1 MTDPWPTS
9 WDDEPWPLED
19 PSPGPALRPTSWSD
33 SLTPEQVPHP
43 ADLADEA
50 YAYAEEHGCSL
61 ERALAE
67 LQHLR
72 GRSAL
77 AGAQLQARAAG
88 VTYHYAVSPSGAIA
102 PGPAWHRRMDQA
114 LADTIRRQHAAREA
128 ELRRRAEEAR
138 DAFEEAARRVADVF
152 ARVDWS
158 ELADQIQRLASAFDD
173 PGMAG
178 AAERRAA
185 IRFCPRHGALA
196 KGGFC
201 RRCER

>member
-1 MTDPWPTS
+1 MTAELPDS
-9 WDDEPWPLED
+9 WADEPWPLED

-33 SLTPEQVPHP
+33 SLAPEQVPHP

-77 AGAQLQARAAG
+77 AGAQLGARMQG
-88 VTYHYAVSPSGAIA
+88 VTYHYAVSPSGAVA
-102 PGPAWHRRMDQA
+102 AHRRMDQA
-114 LADTIRRQHAAREA
+114 LADARRRLAAQREA
-128 ELRRRAEEAR
+128 ELRRRSEEAR
-138 DAFEEAARRVADVF
+138 DAFEEAARRVADLF
-152 ARVDWS
+152 AQVDWS
-158 ELADQIQRLASAFDD
+158 QLADQIKQLASAMDD

-201 RRCER
+201 RRCGR